1 MEKSSA
7 KILVILVVSIIMLT
21 ISTVTS
27 PALNSFCCNKNYEY
41 YGNAI
46 NGHASLTSVKL
57 NLSNIITHTS
67 AMAGYSSR
75 MTGYSGYYSTLEYVK
90 AVLKSCGLEPSYQ
103 RFKVLVPISMGANI
117 TTSSGEVFKAFP
129 LEPNLVALSS
139 TPPEGIR
146 GPLVYAGTGIR
157 DFDGKPLNGSILLM
171 DMDSQD
177 EWVTAASLGV
187 RAVVFFSRS
196 PITWQEAQYKRLNV
210 PFNFPRVYVEGRT
223 AERLLE
229 IAQSKDN
236 EILLKSTVVWREVEA
251 ENIFAL
257 VPGEDFSQY
266 KSEIIVLAT
275 HVDASSVVL
284 EKAPGAREAM
294 NTALLLEL
302 ARFFSTFTPK
312 RTILFAFLSGYHQNL
327 AGAREFV
334 EANFER
340 ISREIRLFIGV
351 DLGVRGR
358 RIALAY
364 AGWAYN
370 YYLAAGG
377 GAGGLTAIN
386 RLEGIYNVINN
397 KVMLGMGEL
406 GNYIDN
412 SLTDYPVHGAWEAY
426 MPFPFKFDHEA
437 YNQAGGTGFTIFT
450 SYDRRE
456 YWRTPFDTVDTV
468 DFGDLSWQS
477 EIVLSLASN
486 IIGLDDI
493 PLHPNSVP
501 TRYSQSN
508 GGAGFATLTGKVVKY
523 DFKTAWYKVLN
534 KTVLLEEY
542 GPDASVLIHVYLYHP
557 SSTYPLLFD
566 MILKPDEDGSFIIH
580 GVPTITTWWYTT
592 QYTSA
597 VGQITASFLS
607 VEPYII
613 SLDGSVLAA
622 PDFGRYGSPH
632 RSYMINNGTYT
643 VDRAAV
649 FDCGTIVLFDLLEY
663 QYRNPLKRELINEQ
677 SLAGIMA
684 SNIVYKATG
693 HVPSDFQFVSASST
707 SNVIT
712 VHVPVEE
719 KVEVI
724 WSNAQSAYP
733 NVILNNRSSGYI
745 LKRGE
750 QIIIHNSLLENILS
764 ISSLVEERL
773 GTTSSFNV
781 HSMLAEPFHA
791 EARRILMS
799 AIEKLGELRYS
810 VFKAMLKT
818 AWEYEFL
825 AYSYSRQFYDDI
837 INTITFFSA
846 LLIPASILL
855 AALLFGSPM
864 TALKR
869 LLTTISVFS
878 TLIIILF
885 LFHPG
890 FHLASSTM
898 MVLVGFV
905 SAILLLPVE
914 MILLGLLGDYIKQF
928 RKKTMG
934 LHFAEMSRTSAA
946 LVAFSMGVENMRKR
960 KTRTILTCVSLIL
973 TVFSLT
979 ALTSLPSVI
988 MYKEIAVGGDS
999 PYSGI
1004 MLRNEGWQPFSP
1016 RIIQDLSEILNGSAT
1031 VHARVWL
1038 YPRLVQR
1045 GVSGGGMSAA
1055 SAFELNSESGTSFIG
1070 AILGVSSNDPLIKSY
1085 LPFLLKNNSFWFLPV
1100 QENAQVCILSES
1112 LGRSL
1117 NVKQG
1122 DMVKLQG
1129 SSFTVIGF
1137 FDDSLIKSIKDLDG
1151 RSILPIDVTKPG
1163 QMSLEPSLVMLI
1175 PYGTSIRLGGNPTI
1189 VALEFDDS
1197 SLIEDCAR
1205 RLALELSL
1213 NPYYGTTGGP
1223 VKQASTYI
1231 AISLLGIQNIFIL
1244 LAICMFAV
1252 FNMMLGIIEERTR
1265 EIGTLSAIGL
1275 SPLHVSFMF
1284 LAEIIDYAII
1294 SATLGYILG
1303 VIGISATQ
1311 KFNVMPGVVLNYSSS
1326 VIIIVLSMTILSTI
1340 AASLLPVRKAARLVT
1355 PSLERKWKVT
1365 TKPQGTEWT
1374 IPLPF
1379 SSPPE
1384 ELPGVLAFIH
1394 EFISSHSREGVG
1406 SFVSSDT
1413 VITDIQHGTNTYKGV
1428 KSRINLPPYDQGLTQ
1443 DVYLIASLDD
1453 VRQKY
1458 DFIIHT
1464 VRLSGIEGT
1473 WKRSNFLFVNSIRK
1487 QLLIWRTLRQEERE
1501 EYIKR
1506 GRSIMGVSDT

>member
-1 MEKSSA
+1 MRKTCDR
-7 KILVILVVSIIMLT
+7 ILITLLVSVIAIM
-21 ISTVTS
+21 ISTVAS
-27 PALNSFCCNKNYEY
+27 PPLDPFYNNNYYECH
-41 YGNAI
+41 GNAI
-46 NGHASLTSVKL
+46 NSYVSEAGFKL
-57 NLSNIITHTS
+57 NLSNIVTHIRIIS
-67 AMAGYSSR
+67 GYSSR
-75 MTGYSGYYSTLEYVK
+75 ITGYPGYYSTLEYVTT
-90 AVLKSCGLEPSYQ
+90 VLKSYGFEPSYQ
-103 RFKVLVPISMGANI
+103 RFKVLVPMSMGANI
-117 TTSSGEVFKAFP
+117 TTSSGEVLEAFP

-139 TPPEGIR
+139 TPPEGVR
-146 GPLVYAGTGIR
+146 GTLVYAGAGVR

-171 DMDSQD
+171 DMESQD
-177 EWVTAASLGV
+177 AWVSAASLGA
-187 RAVVFFSRS
+187 RAVVFFSKG
-196 PITWQEAQYKRLNV
+196 PITREEAQYKRLNV
-210 PFNFPRVYVEGRT
+210 PFNFPRVYVEGHA

-229 IAQSKDN
+229 IANSKDN
-236 EILLKSTVVWREVEA
+236 EVLLRSIVVWREVEA

-257 VPGEDFSQY
+257 LPGGGFSQD
-266 KSEIIVLAT
+266 KGEIIVLAT
-275 HVDASSVVL
+275 HLDTTSVVM

-302 ARFFSTFTPK
+302 ARCFSKFTPR

-334 EANFER
+334 EANFEKT
-340 ISREIRLFIGV
+340 SREIRLFIGI
-351 DLGVRGR
+351 DLGVKGR

-386 RLEGIYNVINN
+386 KLEELYNMINN
-397 KVMLGMGEL
+397 AVRPSMGEL
-406 GNYIDN
+406 GKYIDN
-412 SLTDYPVHGAWEAY
+412 ALTDYPVHGAWEAY
-426 MPFPFKFDHEA
+426 MSFPLKFDHEA

-456 YWRTPFDTVDTV
+456 YCGTPFDTVDTV
-468 DFGDLSWQS
+468 DFDDLSWQS
-477 EIVLSLASN
+477 EIVLSLVSN
-486 IIGLDDI
+486 IISVDEI
-493 PLHPNSVP
+493 PLHPNSMP
-501 TRYSQSN
+501 TRYSQFN
-508 GGAGFATLTGKVVKY
+508 GGAGFATLMGKVVKY
-523 DFKTAWYKVLN
+523 DFKTAWYKILN

-542 GPDASVLIHVYLYHP
+542 GPDASVLVHIYLYHP
-557 SSTYPLLFD
+557 TNTYPLLFST
-566 MILKPDEDGSFIIH
+566 IIKPDENGAFIIR

-597 VGQITASFLS
+597 VGQVTSSFLS
-607 VEPYII
+607 VEPYVI
-613 SLDGSVLAA
+613 SSDGSVLAA

-632 RSYMINNGTYT
+632 RSYMVNSGTYT

-663 QYRNPLKRELINEQ
+663 QYRNPLIRELINEQ
-677 SLAGIMA
+677 SLARIIA
-684 SNIVYKATG
+684 PNIVYKATG

-712 VHVPVEE
+712 VHVPTEE
-719 KVEVI
+719 RVEVI
-724 WSNAQSAYP
+724 WSNSQYAYP
-733 NVILNNRSSGYI
+733 NIILNNKGLGYA

-750 QIIIHNSLLENILS
+750 QMIIHNSLLENILS
-764 ISSLVEERL
+764 ISGLVDERL
-773 GTTSSFNV
+773 GTTMSFNV
-781 HSMLAEPFHA
+781 HSMLAEPLHA
-791 EARRILMS
+791 EAQRILTS
-799 AIEKLGELRYS
+799 ALEKLGELRYS
-810 VFKAMLKT
+810 TFKAMLKR

-825 AYSYSRQFYDDI
+825 AYSYSRQFYHDI

-864 TALKR
+864 TTLKR
-869 LLTTISVFS
+869 LLTTIGVFS
-878 TLIIILF
+878 ALILVLF

-914 MILLGLLGDYIKQF
+914 FILLSLLGNYIKQF
-928 RKKTMG
+928 RKRMMG

-960 KTRTILTCVSLIL
+960 KTRTILTCVSLTL

-988 MYKEIAVGGDS
+988 LYKEIVVGGDS
-999 PYSGI
+999 SYSGI
-1004 MLRNEGWQPFSP
+1004 MLRHENWQSFSP
-1016 RIIQDLSEILNGSAT
+1016 SVVEDLSEMVRGSAT

-1038 YPRLVQR
+1038 YPRLMQR
-1045 GVSGGGMSAA
+1045 GVSGGGMNAA
-1055 SAFELNSESGTSFIG
+1055 TAFELSSSSGTSFIG
-1070 AILGVSSNDPLIKSY
+1070 AILGASSNDPLIKSY
-1085 LPFLLKNNSFWFLPV
+1085 LPFLLKNNSYWFLPV

-1117 NVKQG
+1117 NIKQG
-1122 DMVKLQG
+1122 DIVQLQG
-1129 SSFTVIGF
+1129 SAFTVIGF
-1137 FDDSLIKSIKDLDG
+1137 FDDSLMKSIKDLDG
-1151 RSILPIDVTKPG
+1151 RGILPIDVTKPG
-1163 QMSLEPSLVMLI
+1163 QISLEPSLVVLI
-1175 PYGTSIRLGGNPTI
+1175 PYGTSISLGGNPTM
-1189 VALEFDDS
+1189 VVLEFADS

-1205 RLALELSL
+1205 SLALELSL
-1213 NPYYGTTGGP
+1213 NPYYSIAGSP
-1223 VKQASTYI
+1223 VKQVSTYVV
-1231 AISLLGIQNIFIL
+1231 ISLLGIQPIFIL
-1244 LAICMFAV
+1244 IAICMFAI

-1275 SPLHVSFMF
+1275 SPIHVSFMF

-1294 SATLGYILG
+1294 SAILGYILG
-1303 VIGISATQ
+1303 VIGISVTQ
-1311 KFNVMPGVVLNYSSS
+1311 KFNVMPGVVLNYSSG
-1326 VIIIVLSMTILSTI
+1326 VIIIVLSMAILSTI

-1355 PSLERKWKVT
+1355 PSLERKWKIT

-1384 ELPGVLAFIH
+1384 ELPGVLVFIH
-1394 EFISSHSREGVG
+1394 EFIGSHSIEGVG
-1406 SFVSSDT
+1406 DFVSSGT
-1413 VITDIQHGTNTYKGV
+1413 VIADIQHGANTYKGV
-1428 KSRINLPPYDQGLTQ
+1428 KSRIHLPPYDQGLTQ
-1443 DVYLIASLDD
+1443 DIYLIASFDD
-1453 VRQKY
+1453 TRQRY

-1473 WKRSNFLFVNSIRK
+1473 WKRSNFLFVNDIRK

-1501 EYIKR
+1501 EYIKK
-1506 GRSIMGVSDT
+1506 GRSIMR